1 MPPQQGLADV
11 GPVIVA
17 QSLLG
22 DGHVTPDLLL
32 QHLLH
37 VLRGKTVGKGHD
49 ALHRQAAAVCE
60 TAGALGDL
68 PLQQYLTAPPDGYHV
83 GVVAHKAHLSAVRA
97 VKNRHLNVEDIGRVG
112 VAYLHRHDLQEGRD
126 GGALRLRHAGEHLQ
140 LGLGVSGHNARR
152 RSCRDAPQ
160 PAGMGDYHAFDVLD
174 DVAADLHQH
183 PIRQRTQH
191 AAGLGGGVSD
201 GDGLGAA
208 GGGAQLLPE
217 DLHIL
222 PVVRIVSF
230 HTIPP
235 ALFRP
240 SYHIPVGKSIFVHE

>member
-1 MPPQQGLADV
+1 MPSTVRQ
-11 GPVIVA
+11 
-17 QSLLG
+17 
-22 DGHVTPDLLL
+22 
-32 QHLLH
+32 
-37 VLRGKTVGKGHD
+37 LR
-49 ALHRQAAAVCE
+49 VCE

-160 PAGMGDYHAFDVLD
+160 PTGMGDYHALTFLMMLPLTSTSTRSGSAPSTLRAL
-174 DVAADLHQH
+174 AA
-183 PIRQRTQH
+183 
-191 AAGLGGGVSD
+191 A
-201 GDGLGAA
+201 
-208 GGGAQLLPE
+208 
-217 DLHIL
+217 
-222 PVVRIVSF
+222 
-230 HTIPP
+230 
-235 ALFRP
+235 
-240 SYHIPVGKSIFVHE
+240 